1 MQGPI
6 DMGGFE
12 ITNAANPTTPQSLA
26 TMSWVLGVVGVGPR
40 HLDRGF
46 SFADAGASP
55 LLLGTI
61 PAGLYVQSAVLEVI
75 TPFNQA
81 ITFEVGTLAA
91 PAELMVGTDSDREV
105 PDRYNVHGDLKYA
118 VDTDLYLTM
127 IVPGVPPGA
136 GTGKVI
142 VYFG

>member
-1 MQGPI
+1 
-6 DMGGFE
+6 MGGFE
-12 ITNAANPTTPQSLA
+12 VTNAADPTTPQSLA
-26 TMSWVLGVVGVGPR
+26 TRSWVLGVVGVGPR
-40 HLDRGF
+40 HLDLNF
-46 SFADAGASP
+46 SFADTGVGP

-61 PAGLYVQSAVLEVI
+61 PAGLYVQSVVLEVI
-75 TPFNQA
+75 TLFNRSIA
-81 ITFEVGTLAA
+81 VEVGTLAA
-91 PAELMVGTDSDREV
+91 PAELMLGTDSDREV